1 MVRKR
6 VISEQEYLNR
16 KGVGSP
22 LSGVMDDRLR
32 SVRQLRSTRGEE
44 KFNRDNK
51 SVIDSYHTKRSQAK
65 REYQRLVSS
74 GKVRPPS
81 NAEKAWKTA
90 HGLSENRAV
99 QAARRVLAKHGVDWK
114 TGKRIGTASGRG
126 LWPLFVK
133 VQQAAEGASY
143 V

>member
-6 VISEQEYLNR
+6 VMSEQEYLNH
-16 KGVGSP
+16 KGVGSS

-44 KFNRDNK
+44 KLNRDNK
-51 SVIDSYHTKRSQAK
+51 SAIDSYNAQRNPAR
-65 REYQRLVSS
+65 REYKRLVSS

-114 TGKRIGTASGRG
+114 TGKRIGTVSGRR
-126 LWPLFVK
+126 LWPTFHKGSV
-133 VQQAAEGASY
+133 GSRGG
-143 V
+143 

>member
-6 VISEQEYLNR
+6 VMSEQEYLNR
-16 KGVGSP
+16 KGVGSS

-51 SVIDSYHTKRSQAK
+51 SAIDSYHAKRNQAR

-114 TGKRIGTASGRG
+114 TGKRIGTVSGRR
-126 LWPLFVK
+126 LWPTFHKGSV
-133 VQQAAEGASY
+133 GSRGG
-143 V
+143 